1 MNKLYIGNLSEHAA
15 PSDLESIFK
24 DNKIPAAGA
33 FLVKTG
39 YAFVDC
45 PDESWA
51 LKAIEALSG
60 GPGRR
65 PAGRGPGARSPEP
78 GARPARPPARAHRA
92 QARARR
98 GEGPRPGPGR
108 GAGPTRVGSP
118 VLPQLGLRPAPPSPR
133 RAVRARGGRAVR
145 KPGRGLR
152 RGRGTA
158 AERGE
163 GPGEG
168 RPPARAGPARSPR
181 PARPGACSRLPHA
194 GRPRLASSFL
204 FSGLRALGSPRD
216 PSGRAR
222 SGPDP
227 AAE

>member
-65 PAGRGPGARSPEP
+65 PAGRGPGARS
-78 GARPARPPARAHRA
+78 
-92 QARARR
+92 QARAAT
-98 GEGPRPGPGR
+98 GSCTQGPGPREAGR
-108 GAGPTRVGSP
+108 GAAARTRAGSGAHTRGVPGASPAWTPTRPPFPPPGCAGS
-118 VLPQLGLRPAPPSPR
+118 GRPRCQKA
-133 RAVRARGGRAVR
+133 RARAPKG
-145 KPGRGLR
+145 PG
-152 RGRGTA
+152 
-158 AERGE
+158 ERGE

-168 RPPARAGPARSPR
+168 RPPVRAGPARSPR

-216 PSGRAR
+216 PSGRTR